1 MLINEIILEQ
11 AKPLKDGDKVS
22 LHNVEFIYDQPTNSF
37 KRKADG
43 VTVNT
48 GSEAH
53 ALLMGLKGFQP
64 DGKSPLQP
72 GTWDS
77 IKKAVSTAMGGPLGQ
92 ASRMDPK
99 ASILGKILGTAG
111 DAVSRLLKKGMV
123 SYQKNKQSKI
133 DQIDQTNKD
142 RMQGQG
148 FTSDSIEKVRPSVE
162 RAIAK
167 GTIPKD
173 PTQLGKALAKKFPAL
188 WKNTA
193 NKKEVLDALLG
204 PEDETTPPNNPL

>member
-53 ALLMGLKGFQP
+53 ALLMGIKGFQP

-142 RMQGQG
+142 RMQGYTNQDILDY
-148 FTSDSIEKVRPSVE
+148 FNKEMPQSNFKSVDE
-162 RAIAK
+162 
-167 GTIPKD
+167 IPDNIIK
-173 PTQLGKALAKKFPAL
+173 KALPDIIR
-188 WKNTA
+188 
-193 NKKEVLDALLG
+193 NKIPVMAGK
-204 PEDETTPPNNPL
+204 

>member
-22 LHNVEFIYDQPTNSF
+22 LHKVEFIYDQPTNSF

-43 VTVNT
+43 IPVNT

-53 ALLMGLKGFQP
+53 ALLMGIKGFQP

-77 IKKAVSTAMGGPLGQ
+77 IKKAVSTVMGGPLGQ

-133 DQIDQTNKD
+133 DQTNKD
-142 RMQGQG
+142 TMRGYTDQDILDYFNKEMPQSN
-148 FTSDSIEKVRPSVE
+148 FKSVDE
-162 RAIAK
+162 
-167 GTIPKD
+167 IPDNIIK
-173 PTQLGKALAKKFPAL
+173 KALPDIIR
-188 WKNTA
+188 
-193 NKKEVLDALLG
+193 NKIPVMAGK
-204 PEDETTPPNNPL
+204 

>member
-43 VTVNT
+43 IPVNT

-64 DGKSPLQP
+64 DGKSPLQA

-111 DAVSRLLKKGMV
+111 DAISRLLKKGMDN
-123 SYQKNKQSKI
+123 YQKNKQDSEEPENEPNTFKSQDNKTAQQKYADNYDKI
-133 DQIDQTNKD
+133 
-142 RMQGQG
+142 
-148 FTSDSIEKVRPSVE
+148 F
-162 RAIAK
+162 
-167 GTIPKD
+167 GTK
-173 PTQLGKALAKKFPAL
+173 
-188 WKNTA
+188 
-193 NKKEVLDALLG
+193 
-204 PEDETTPPNNPL
+204 